1 MDSSSTATGREGGD
15 PVGRGDGDGGGGV
28 GREGSEGSGRGL
40 GPSTQVSAQPSKQQ
54 RPFPG
59 QSEEYECELMII
71 GVNIG
76 IHRLH
81 TVFHYFLTCVFLS
94 GTPAVGDSSITLSSG
109 S

>member
-59 QSEEYECELMII
+59 QSEEYEC
-71 GVNIG
+71 
-76 IHRLH
+76 
-81 TVFHYFLTCVFLS
+81 LTEILYQ
-94 GTPAVGDSSITLSSG
+94 GTIYLPISTDHACLL
-109 S
+109 